1 MTHLPRRRLP
11 LAVLTF
17 ALLAAGC
24 PGDRAPG
31 VAIDE
36 FGEPVPGGT
45 AITIELA
52 DISKPYPPVYESSGD
67 GNVLNMMYMSLTRG
81 AWRDGRL
88 VYMPADES
96 PMALARS
103 WELTGPDSTSLRY
116 HMRSDVLWSDGTPVT
131 AHDVVWTYDLV
142 ADEAV
147 ASPRQ
152 DYAQRIRAVEAE
164 DDSTVVFH
172 FNQRYPE
179 MLFYSNLPI
188 GARRPFEG
196 ADPAQIRNHP
206 ALVNPERGALPVS
219 GPYMIGSWDR
229 GSRVTMVR
237 NPHFQPAGF
246 LDQVVIRVIP
256 EETTRLV
263 EFQTARADMLRPVP
277 TEQVENLRRRVTGV
291 QIEREEGR
299 TYDYIAYNPLTFE
312 PFADRD
318 VRLALGL
325 AIDARGLISA
335 LQLDDFAVP
344 AGGPYSPIFA
354 DLYDPERHAPL
365 PHDPERAVGI
375 LREKGWAPGP
385 DGILTRG
392 GQPFRFTLV
401 TNAGNQRRIDAMQ
414 IVQQQW
420 RRIGIDARLQT
431 METNTFFE
439 RMREKR
445 FEAALAGWSVGLSPD
460 LSALWDRESPF
471 NFVSYDNPAT
481 FQLFDQAR
489 AVTTEEEAN
498 RYWRQAAA
506 QIIEDR
512 PYTWL
517 YYRDEVVAVAERL
530 RGAHIDTY
538 SAYQNVWEWWIP
550 AEMQRGGRAGAAAAP
565 APAQADTPAR

>member
-1 MTHLPRRRLP
+1 MTHLPRRRLS
-11 LAVLTF
+11 LAVLAF
-17 ALLAAGC
+17 ALAAAGC

-88 VYMPADES
+88 VYMVAEES

-246 LDQVVIRVIP
+246 LDQIVIRVIP

-263 EFQTARADMLRPVP
+263 EFQTGRADMLRPVP

-299 TYDYIAYNPLTFE
+299 SYDYIGYNPLAFE

-335 LQLDDFAVP
+335 LQLDDYAVP

-365 PHDPERAVGI
+365 PHDPERALGI

-385 DGILTRG
+385 DGILTRDG
-392 GQPFRFTLV
+392 RPFRFTLT

-439 RMREKR
+439 RLREKR
-445 FEAALAGWSVGLSPD
+445 FEATLAGWSVGLSPD
-460 LSALWDRESPF
+460 LSALWDRDSPF

-550 AEMQRGGRAGAAAAP
+550 AEMQRGGRGGGVAA